1 MCSSERG
8 LWQSFGVLGR
18 GSKVLGRDANV
29 DATRSHQEDPELP
42 ASRVCVTHGAGLH
55 ILLVLHV
62 YCSKKGN
69 ILTMSSLSGCDG
81 GTNTTL
87 LAGTLVVGVQ
97 GFSFWPIISH
107 APQTRK
113 RCIACSPSLKPTAA
127 L

>member
-55 ILLVLHV
+55 ILLVLHMCTV
-62 YCSKKGN
+62 PKKG
-69 ILTMSSLSGCDG
+69 
-81 GTNTTL
+81 
-87 LAGTLVVGVQ
+87 
-97 GFSFWPIISH
+97 IS
-107 APQTRK
+107 
-113 RCIACSPSLKPTAA
+113 
-127 L
+127 